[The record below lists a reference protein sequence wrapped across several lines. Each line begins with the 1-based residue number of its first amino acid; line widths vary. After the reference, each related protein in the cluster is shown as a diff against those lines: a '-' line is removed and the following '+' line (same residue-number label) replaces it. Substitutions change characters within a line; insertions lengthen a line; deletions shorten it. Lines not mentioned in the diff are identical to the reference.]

1 MTQKLKLTADQIL
14 AVAKLPSNEHKQW
27 VQTAEIV
34 LDRPRTGFGRLFR
47 PAETERKLVLF
58 TLSIVV
64 LTILIGTMWY
74 AATEQAPS
82 DALITGLTTLAGT
95 GLGFIGGMVTGNKE
109 DKGSD

>member
-1 MTQKLKLTADQIL
+1 MVE
-14 AVAKLPSNEHKQW
+14 AVLGSRRSA
-27 VQTAEIV
+27 
-34 LDRPRTGFGRLFR
+34 RLFR

-64 LTILIGTMWY
+64 LTILIGAMWY

-82 DALITGLTTLAGT
+82 DALITALTTLAGT

-109 DKGSD
+109 DKGSGE